1 MFQEVFQEVVSVD
14 SYWIQN
20 FRSNLESKII
30 WRASPTHSLAH
41 SLTHSLTHS
50 LARSSLPSYILL
62 Q

>member
-50 LARSSLPSYILL
+50 HARSLEPA
-62 Q
+62 